1 MRFVPACSSIVGQ
14 IAVLILWTTI
24 IWLLILLSPL
34 GLAFFEPSFSSS
46 LLALLA
52 VKSLPLAFAEGG
64 ILVMAFNLLQMVST
78 LFRLR
83 RASADTFDS
92 VRIVRLSLL
101 VTVWLVLAFLLWVM
115 VGKPQ
120 YW

>member
-1 MRFVPACSSIVGQ
+1 
-14 IAVLILWTTI
+14 
-24 IWLLILLSPL
+24 
-34 GLAFFEPSFSSS
+34 
-46 LLALLA
+46 
-52 VKSLPLAFAEGG
+52 
-64 ILVMAFNLLQMVST
+64 MAFNLLQMVST